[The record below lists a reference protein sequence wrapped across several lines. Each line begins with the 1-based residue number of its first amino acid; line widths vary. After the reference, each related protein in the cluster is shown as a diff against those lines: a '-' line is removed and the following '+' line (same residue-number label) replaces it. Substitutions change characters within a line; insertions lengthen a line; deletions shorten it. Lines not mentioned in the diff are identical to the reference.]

1 MIKALEVTEGTDLRP
16 LVTILRRQAIPHQVT
31 EAAGKLVVWTRSDT
45 DAQLIQAS
53 YQAWQ
58 EGRIEVPDS
67 QLASGSAG
75 IPVKDLANNF
85 LAAYWRA
92 PITVCTILAA
102 ITLALASSFGSDRAV
117 VNAWLFPDI
126 FYGGSNW
133 LSPMLWLQMLA
144 PAMLHF
150 GAIHLIFNTLWL
162 WFFGRMM
169 EPYLGWQRYLPL
181 LLWLALAGNAAQYF
195 WSGGQNNFGG
205 LSGVV
210 YGQIGFIWIWQTLNP
225 VSPLRLP
232 KPMIGLFIF
241 ALIAMEV
248 LASSFIATAAHGGGL
263 IGGMAAAGLLSLSRR
278 R

>member
-1 MIKALEVTEGTDLRP
+1 M
-16 LVTILRRQAIPHQVT
+16 
-31 EAAGKLVVWTRSDT
+31 LVVWTRSET
-45 DAQLIQAS
+45 DAQLIKAS

-58 EGRIEVPDS
+58 EGRIEVQES
-67 QLASGSAG
+67 QLANESAG
-75 IPVKDLANNF
+75 IPVKDLVNNF

-92 PITVCTILAA
+92 PVTVCLILAA
-102 ITLALASSFGSDRAV
+102 IVLALFSSLGTDRAL

-126 FYGGSNW
+126 LRVHVNW

-150 GAIHLIFNTLWL
+150 GAIHLVFNTLWL

-181 LLWLALAGNAAQYF
+181 LLWLALAGNVTQYF
-195 WSGGQNNFGG
+195 WSGGQIYFGG

-210 YGQIGFIWIWQTLNP
+210 YGQIGFVWIWQTLNRS
-225 VSPLRLP
+225 SPLRLP
-232 KPMIGLFIF
+232 RAMIGLFVF

-248 LASSFIATAAHGGGL
+248 LASSFIASGAHLGGL
-263 IGGMAAAGLLSLSRR
+263 VGGMAAAGLLSLIRR
-278 R
+278 

>member
-1 MIKALEVTEGTDLRP
+1 MIKALEVAESTDLRP
-16 LVTILRRQAIPHQVT
+16 LVSILRRQAIPHQVT
-31 EAAGKLVVWTRSDT
+31 EAAGMLVVWTRSET

-58 EGRIEVPDS
+58 QGRIEVPAS
-67 QLASGSAG
+67 QLSRESAG
-75 IPVKDLANNF
+75 IPLKDMANHF

-92 PITVCTILAA
+92 PITVCVILAA
-102 ITLALASSFGSDRAV
+102 IVLALFSSFGADRGV

-126 FYGGSNW
+126 LRVHSNW

-150 GAIHLIFNTLWL
+150 GVIHLIFNTLWL

-169 EPYLGWQRYLPL
+169 EPLLGWPRYLPL
-181 LLWLALAGNAAQYF
+181 LLWLALAGNVAQYF
-195 WSGGQNNFGG
+195 WSGGQINFGG

-225 VSPLRLP
+225 ASPLRLP
-232 KPMIGLFIF
+232 KAMIGLFIF

-248 LASSFIATAAHGGGL
+248 LASSFIASAAHAGGL
-263 IGGMAAAGLLSLSRR
+263 VGGMAAAGLLSLSRR
-278 R
+278 

>member
-31 EAAGKLVVWTRSDT
+31 EAAGKLVVWTRSEA

-53 YQAWQ
+53 YQAWL

-102 ITLALASSFGSDRAV
+102 IMLALASSFGSDRVV
-117 VNAWLFPDI
+117 VNAWLFPNI
-126 FYGGSNW
+126 FDGGSNW

-169 EPYLGWQRYLPL
+169 EPFLGWQRYLPL
-181 LLWLALAGNAAQYF
+181 LLWLALAGNAAQYL

-225 VSPLRLP
+225 ASPLRLP
-232 KPMIGLFIF
+232 TPMIGLFIF

-248 LASSFIATAAHGGGL
+248 LASSFIATAAHAGGL
-263 IGGMAAAGLLSLSRR
+263 IAGMAAAGLLSLSRR

>member
-31 EAAGKLVVWTRSDT
+31 EAAGKLVVWTRSEA

-53 YQAWQ
+53 YQAWL

-67 QLASGSAG
+67 QLANGTAG

-92 PITVCTILAA
+92 PVTVCTILAA
-102 ITLALASSFGSDRAV
+102 VVLALASGFGSDRLL
-117 VNAWLFPDI
+117 VNAWLFPNLFD
-126 FYGGSNW
+126 GGSNW
-133 LSPMLWLQMLA
+133 LSPGLWLQMLA

-181 LLWLALAGNAAQYF
+181 LLWLALAGNAAQYL

-210 YGQIGFIWIWQTLNP
+210 YGQIGFIWIWQSLNP
-225 VSPLRLP
+225 ASPLRLP
-232 KPMIGLFIF
+232 TPMIGLFIF

-248 LASSFIATAAHGGGL
+248 LASSFIATAAHAGGL
-263 IGGMAAAGLLSLSRR
+263 VGGMAAAGLLTLTRR
-278 R
+278 